1 MKSKTMKNLFV
12 FVLLL
17 LPVVTLA
24 QQNAFTPLVG
34 VPGLSGSGTNFN
46 TYINALYALSISV
59 AGLLAVIKIIIAG
72 VKYMLTDI
80 VTSKEEAKSDMRGAL
95 IGLLIVVSAVVI
107 LNQINPQLTQSNL
120 FLSPASRAPAS
131 GTAATVG
138 GGGAGLP
145 APAGTVQANGSQDCS
160 EVTDPSTGVH
170 SYNCAPQQSACEA
183 NGGRAFPGTGITGS
197 DPGSI
202 NCLYGTEVVTA
213 CDSTPGASDFD
224 PPTYSCITQQ
234 SDCTRRGGSPRQNS
248 QGTGVICTVPFSSAY
263 QRN

>member
-80 VTSKEEAKSDMRGAL
+80 VTSKEEAKSDIRGAL

-107 LNQINPQLTQSNL
+107 LNQINPQLTRSSL
-120 FLSPASRAPAS
+120 FLSPATRAPAA
-131 GTAATVG
+131 GTTP
-138 GGGAGLP
+138 LRTPSP
-145 APAGTVQANGSQDCS
+145 APAGTVING
-160 EVTDPSTGVH
+160 TAIPSTQQVVACSRSTRVVG
-170 SYNCAPQQSACEA
+170 YDCTPQ
-183 NGGRAFPGTGITGS
+183 N
-197 DPGSI
+197 I
-202 NCLYGTEVVTA
+202 NCRAQG
-213 CDSTPGASDFD
+213 GD
-224 PPTYSCITQQ
+224 PLPNGNNSIVCIT
-234 SDCTRRGGSPRQNS
+234 R
-248 QGTGVICTVPFSSAY
+248 
-263 QRN
+263 